1 MSDEQQILRDIQR
14 RLSNLIRKGR
24 IQSVDFTQ
32 TPPRVR
38 VEYATNATTTWL
50 PWIGGRASSQSR
62 TDWEPLSVGEQ
73 CLIFSESGE
82 LSAGVVLPAMLDS
95 QSPPPSTSADE
106 HVTKY
111 ADGTVIM
118 YSRATH
124 ELSVTVNGG
133 DINIKTTAN
142 VNVNAT
148 NIKLNNGANVVTTAH
163 ICQFT
168 GNAHEDGSSTV
179 FAGE

>member
-38 VEYATNATTTWL
+38 VAYATNATTTWL

-106 HVTKY
+106 HVTQY
-111 ADGTVIM
+111 ADGTQTR
-118 YSRATH
+118 YNRKTH
-124 ELSVTVNGG
+124 QLSLVVKGAVSLQCDGNLSCQAGG
-133 DINIKTTAN
+133 NITLA
-142 VNVNAT
+142 A
-148 NIKLNNGANVVTTAH
+148 
-163 ICQFT
+163 T
-168 GNAHEDGSSTV
+168 GNMKLTASRIDLNE
-179 FAGE
+179 